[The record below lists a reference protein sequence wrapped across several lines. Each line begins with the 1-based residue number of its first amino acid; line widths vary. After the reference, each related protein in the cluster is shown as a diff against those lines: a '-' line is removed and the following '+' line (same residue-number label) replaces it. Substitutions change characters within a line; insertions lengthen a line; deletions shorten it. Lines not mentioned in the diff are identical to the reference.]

1 MIKRLLKAALA
12 LSVLLLAVLLCGC
25 ERASVELSEMMII
38 QGLGID
44 YENGEVIATAEMLNN
59 LGSSAAGVDDIP
71 ENKARIF
78 SASGKTISEAVNKI
92 AIKCGNE
99 PLYAH
104 TRVVVLGEN
113 AADKNLADVLDFF
126 ERDYNTKPAML
137 ICVARDCTARELFS
151 ASVDE
156 NGVKSEIIEDILKT
170 GNELSL
176 APRVRIAEAVCF
188 TKESTASLA
197 LPAVS
202 LVFSDDTAEYSLS
215 GCAVF
220 NSDNTFCD
228 YIDKSTSFALLFLEN
243 KVNKGSFTVSL
254 SENAE
259 ASMLIVNSKTKYS
272 VSINDNT
279 PVFTLKIKLLADLNE
294 FSRGAFDKLEAE
306 AIKSIERQAGRAL
319 EKRVES
325 CIFILRDELFCDAAR
340 FSKMLSLK
348 RPKYYGALSESER
361 ESIYKLYEFEVKA
374 EVVIRRTGD
383 EGFDLSDY

>member
-1 MIKRLLKAALA
+1 M
-12 LSVLLLAVLLCGC
+12 LSVLFLAVLLCGC

-59 LGSSAAGVDDIP
+59 LGSSAAGVNDIP

-137 ICVARDCTARELFS
+137 ICVARGCTARELFS
-151 ASVDE
+151 ANTEDS
-156 NGVKSEIIEDILKT
+156 GVKSEIIEDILKT

-176 APRVRIAEAVCF
+176 APHVRIAEAVCL
-188 TKESTASLA
+188 TEEATASLV
-197 LPAVS
+197 LPAIALS
-202 LVFSDDTAEYSLS
+202 FSEAAAEYSLS

-220 NSDNTFCD
+220 KADNTFCD
-228 YIDKSTSFALLFLEN
+228 YIDKSTAFALLFLEN
-243 KVNKGSFTVSL
+243 KVNKGSFTASL
-254 SENAE
+254 SDTTE
-259 ASMLIVNSKTKYS
+259 ASMHIVSSKTNYS
-272 VSINDNT
+272 VSIADNV
-279 PVFTLKIKLLADLNE
+279 PVFTVKIKLLADLNE
-294 FSRGAFDKLEAE
+294 FSRGAFEKLEPE
-306 AIKSIERQAGRAL
+306 VIKSIESQAGAAL

-348 RPKYYGALSESER
+348 KPKYYGALSDAER
-361 ESIYKLYEFEVKA
+361 KSIYKLCEFKVKA

-383 EGFDLSDY
+383 EGFDLSGY